1 MNTYDVVIN
10 SYFYKKN
17 HKMIK
22 KYHLKVNNIK

>member
-10 SYFYKKN
+10 SYFYKK

-22 KYHLKVNNIK
+22 KYHLKANNIK